1 MQVIRKLNNNAVI
14 CKDSRGQ
21 EMIALGKGIGYG
33 ELPREISL
41 SEIERSFYHME
52 AKDERIMQ
60 DLPAEVVIF
69 SAKLLDIIAN
79 ELPYQLS
86 SNAVLLLADHLAFAI
101 ERNKRKIRLK
111 MPISYDVK
119 QMHPLEYTIGQHV
132 LRRVQK
138 EFQIEPPDEEI
149 AAIAM
154 NLINAKAV
162 SDDLKEQM
170 EIELYKDML
179 DKITEIVENVCHLII
194 DRDSFDYARF
204 ATHLHYLFQRVRS
217 GRAIDTDNL
226 KLYKLVKEEYPKV
239 SECVDQISECLLNQW
254 QVQLSEEEELYLILH
269 VNRICVKEGL

>member
-1 MQVIRKLNNNAVI
+1 
-14 CKDSRGQ
+14 
-21 EMIALGKGIGYG
+21 MIALGKGIGYG
-33 ELPREISL
+33 DLPREITL
-41 SEIERSFYHME
+41 DQIERSFYHME

-60 DLPAEVVIF
+60 DLPADVVIF

-111 MPISYDVK
+111 MPISYDVQ
-119 QMHPLEYTIGQHV
+119 QMYPLEYKIGKYV

-138 EFQIEPPDEEI
+138 EFQVELPQEEI

-162 SDDLKEQM
+162 SNDVKEQA
-170 EIELYKDML
+170 EIELYKEML
-179 DKITEIVENVCHLII
+179 DRITEIVENVCHLII

-217 GRAIDTDNL
+217 DRAIDTENL

-239 SECVDQISECLLNQW
+239 SECVDQISQCLSDQW
-254 QVQLSEEEELYLILH
+254 HVQLSDEEELYLILH

>member
-41 SEIERSFYHME
+41 NDIERSFYHME
-52 AKDERIMQ
+52 AKDEWIMQ
-60 DLPAEVVIF
+60 DLPADVVIF
-69 SAKLLDIIAN
+69 SAKLLDIITN
-79 ELPYQLS
+79 ELPYELS

-111 MPISYDVK
+111 MPISYDVQ
-119 QMHPLEYTIGQHV
+119 QMYPLEYKIGKYV

-138 EFQIEPPDEEI
+138 EFQVELPNEEI

-162 SDDLKEQM
+162 STDLKEQN
-170 EIELYKDML
+170 EIELYKEML
-179 DKITEIVENVCHLII
+179 DKI
-194 DRDSFDYARF
+194 
-204 ATHLHYLFQRVRS
+204 
-217 GRAIDTDNL
+217 
-226 KLYKLVKEEYPKV
+226 
-239 SECVDQISECLLNQW
+239 CLLYT
-254 QVQLSEEEELYLILH
+254 SDAADE
-269 VNRICVKEGL
+269 